1 MSRIQRQF
9 QKYRGGNDTA
19 ATRPGPGTGP
29 GPGPGRTETSL
40 MTEGTCTDSM
50 SQNILSLSSENGGF
64 NSTNERRLL
73 KDSL

>member
-9 QKYRGGNDTA
+9 QKYRGGNNTA
-19 ATRPGPGTGP
+19 ATRPGP